1 MQKMTPS
8 KPQRAKKTKAV
19 PPPLSKEDKELF
31 EAKETPSKMKYAPRM
46 KVGEP
51 KIGSQI
57 IVETV
62 GLGNLKVITQN
73 GNTNV

>member
-1 MQKMTPS
+1 MKTSRPV
-8 KPQRAKKTKAV
+8 KTKTTKAV

-31 EAKETPSKMKYAPRM
+31 EAKETPGKMKYAPRM

-51 KIGSQI
+51 KIGSSI
-57 IVETV
+57 TVETV

>member
-8 KPQRAKKTKAV
+8 KPRRAKKTKAV
-19 PPPLSKEDKELF
+19 SPPLTKEDKELF
-31 EAKETPSKMKYAPRM
+31 EAKETPGKMKYAQRM

-57 IVETV
+57 TVETV

>member
-1 MQKMTPS
+1 MQPMKAS
-8 KPQRAKKTKAV
+8 RPQRAKKTKAV
-19 PPPLSKEDKELF
+19 SPPLTKEDKELF
-31 EAKETPSKMKYAPRM
+31 ESKETPGKMKYAPRM

-57 IVETV
+57 VVETV
-62 GLGNLKVITQN
+62 GLGNLRVITQN

>member
-1 MQKMTPS
+1 MTAS

-19 PPPLSKEDKELF
+19 SPPLSKEDKELF
-31 EAKETPSKMKYAPRM
+31 EAKEPPSKMKYAPRM

-51 KIGSQI
+51 KLGSQI
-57 IVETV
+57 TVETV

-73 GNTNV
+73 GYTNV